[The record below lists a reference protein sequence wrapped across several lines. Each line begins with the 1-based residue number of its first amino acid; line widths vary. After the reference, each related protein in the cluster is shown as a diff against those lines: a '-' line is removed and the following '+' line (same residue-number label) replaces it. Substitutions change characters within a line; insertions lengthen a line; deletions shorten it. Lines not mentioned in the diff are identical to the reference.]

1 MNKMIR
7 RASIALASTTMVAG
21 AALGAGSAA
30 SAATAAP
37 VEQAQSPVT
46 AVDAGHA
53 RDGYHPERHEGRNR
67 SGYTDD
73 HKDLRHS
80 HHSARHGRGNVHHAH
95 GGDDHR
101 WVAVSSS
108 HGVTA
113 ERWHQDQLDLFNL

>member
-7 RASIALASTTMVAG
+7 RASIALASTAMVAG
-21 AALGAGSAA
+21 AVLGAGGAA
-30 SAATAAP
+30 SAAPAAP
-37 VEQAQSPVT
+37 VDQAQSSVT

-53 RDGYHPERHEGRNR
+53 RDGYHMERHEGWNR
-67 SGYTDD
+67 GGYTHDR
-73 HKDLRHS
+73 KDLRHG
-80 HHSARHGRGNVHHAH
+80 HHSAWDGRGDVHHVR

-113 ERWHQDQLDLFNL
+113 ERWYQDQLDLFNL